1 MRTQLHL
8 RTALLTLVLS
18 LCACNG
24 PDAAATSTGSSALP
38 TPAAA
43 SAGGN
48 APAPPAA
55 AAAGATGGNAPA
67 AAVAAPVISGTPATS
82 VVAGAVYRFQ
92 PTVSSHGG
100 HALTFSIQNRPSWA
114 AFNTSTG
121 LLAGS
126 PGKVDVGVDSNI
138 IISVSNRSASAAL
151 PPFSISVTEPTASPP
166 QLHYTSNGNFAANGS
181 FVPGAAGFNVADLG
195 DVATLNALPAGV
207 LGLVWLG
214 MCNGADTAFI
224 AAVQPFTNN
233 AKLFGFYLMDEPD
246 PTGQYAPLCTAA
258 HLREESDWI
267 HANVPGARTFI
278 VMMNLGTPTNPTY
291 MNTYNP
297 QNTGIDLF
305 GLDPY
310 PVRPQFTG
318 GVNYNVIGA
327 AVSAAEAAGI
337 PLGAIVPVFQAFGG
351 GGYTSYTLPT
361 VAQAQQL
368 LATWG
373 ALVPNPV
380 FDYAYSWGQQ
390 SGDQSLANSPDLQA
404 VFAQHNAAH

>member
-1 MRTQLHL
+1 
-8 RTALLTLVLS
+8 V
-18 LCACNG
+18 G
-24 PDAAATSTGSSALP
+24 
-38 TPAAA
+38 
-43 SAGGN
+43 
-48 APAPPAA
+48 
-55 AAAGATGGNAPA
+55 
-67 AAVAAPVISGTPATS
+67 PVISGTPGTS
-82 VVAGAVYRFQ
+82 VVAGAVYSFQ
-92 PTVSSHGG
+92 PTASNAGAG
-100 HALTFSIQNRPSWA
+100 ALAFSIQNRPSWA
-114 AFNTSTG
+114 AFGTSTG

-126 PGKVDVGVDSNI
+126 PGKVDVGVYSNI
-138 IISVSNRSASAAL
+138 IISVSNGSASAAL
-151 PPFSISVTEPTASPP
+151 PAFSISVTQPTANLP
-166 QLHYTSNGNFAANGS
+166 QLHYAPNGNFDSNGA
-181 FVPGAAGFNVADLG
+181 FVPGAAGFNVADVS

-214 MCNGADTAFI
+214 MCNGADSAFI
-224 AAVQPFTNN
+224 AAAQPFTNN

-267 HANVPGARTFI
+267 HANVPGAKTFI
-278 VMMNLGTPTNPTY
+278 VMMNFDTPTSPTY
-291 MNTYNP
+291 MNTYDP

-310 PVRPQFTG
+310 PVRPQFPG
-318 GVNYNVIGA
+318 GVNYDVIGA

-337 PLGAIVPVFQAFGG
+337 PLSAIVPVFQAFGG
-351 GGYTSYTLPT
+351 GAYASFSLPT

-368 LATWG
+368 LSTWST
-373 ALVPNPV
+373 LVPNPV